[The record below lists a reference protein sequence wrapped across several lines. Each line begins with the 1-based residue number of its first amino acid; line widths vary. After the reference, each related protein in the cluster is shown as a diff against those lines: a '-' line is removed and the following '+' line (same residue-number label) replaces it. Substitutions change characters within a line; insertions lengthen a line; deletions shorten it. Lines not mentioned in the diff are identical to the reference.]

1 MIRLKDIFAINIGRN
16 GMSKKKKLTYNE
28 LANYM
33 VMTENKLVNAINVV
47 GTTLTDF
54 IEFNK
59 KNDSFKKFLKKK
71 YAKKEE

>member
-1 MIRLKDIFAINIGRN
+1 MT
-16 GMSKKKKLTYNE
+16 KKKKLTYNE

-33 VMTENKLVNAINVV
+33 VMTENKLVNAINIV

-59 KNDSFKKFLKKK
+59 KNDSFKKYLKKK
-71 YAKKEE
+71 YAKKEEVK

>member
-1 MIRLKDIFAINIGRN
+1 
-16 GMSKKKKLTYNE
+16 MSKKKKLTYNE
-28 LANYM
+28 LANYI

-59 KNDSFKKFLKKK
+59 KKQKKK
-71 YAKKEE
+71 KLSKQEKILRKLRRYIIKKYGAIK

>member
-1 MIRLKDIFAINIGRN
+1 MGKN
-16 GMSKKKKLTYNE
+16 KKLTYNE
-28 LANYM
+28 LANYI
-33 VMTENKLVNAINVV
+33 VMTENKLVNAINVI

-54 IEFNK
+54 VEFNK

>member
-1 MIRLKDIFAINIGRN
+1 MT
-16 GMSKKKKLTYNE
+16 KKKKLTYNE
-28 LANYM
+28 LANYI
-33 VMTENKLVNAINVV
+33 VITENKLVHAINVV

-71 YAKKEE
+71 YAKKETE

>member
-1 MIRLKDIFAINIGRN
+1 
-16 GMSKKKKLTYNE
+16 MSKKKKLTYNE
-28 LANYM
+28 LANYI
-33 VMTENKLVNAINVV
+33 VITENKLVHAINVV

-71 YAKKEE
+71 YAKKETE